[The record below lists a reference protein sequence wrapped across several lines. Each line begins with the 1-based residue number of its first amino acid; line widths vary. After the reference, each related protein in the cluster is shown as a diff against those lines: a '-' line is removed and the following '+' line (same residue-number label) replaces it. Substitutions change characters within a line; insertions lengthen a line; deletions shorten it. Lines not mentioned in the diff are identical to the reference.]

1 MTKLREKLK
10 FSDTKVV
17 EHAVKIRKWHDT
29 NFFDTLCL
37 YCADN
42 GINLNNVDDN
52 DFNMSVE
59 MLSKYGQFDKSTGH
73 FYFWIATK
81 VPDFPEDFKKMILKV
96 CSKKG

>member
-29 NFFDTLCL
+29 
-37 YCADN
+37 
-42 GINLNNVDDN
+42 
-52 DFNMSVE
+52 
-59 MLSKYGQFDKSTGH
+59 
-73 FYFWIATK
+73 K